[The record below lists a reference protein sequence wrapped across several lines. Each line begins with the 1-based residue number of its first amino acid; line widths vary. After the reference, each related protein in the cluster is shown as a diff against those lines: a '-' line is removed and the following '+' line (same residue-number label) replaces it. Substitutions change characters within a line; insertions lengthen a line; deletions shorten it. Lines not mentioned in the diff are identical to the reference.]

1 MGGMTPVPKTHLI
14 PSFPMRILL
23 APDKWK
29 ACLTAPEAAEALAEG
44 LRAVFPGAEFRHLPI
59 ADGGEGT
66 ARAVHAAAGGRW
78 ITAVVEDPLGEP
90 VEAGYAL
97 LPDGTAVLEMAS
109 ASGLALLGSRGKD
122 PWQASTYGTGQL
134 MRHALSQGARRVVMG
149 IGGSATND
157 GGSGMARALGWEFGG
172 CGNVPRDL
180 ARLDRLDGSRAV
192 LPAECLAACDVTNP
206 LLGPRG
212 CTRVFGPQKGV
223 KEEDF
228 EAFEAALKHLA
239 DVAAR
244 DTGSDPREF
253 PGAGAAGGLGYGLV
267 TFAGAKLVSGF
278 SLVCGLIGLEQAVAE
293 ADLVV
298 TGEGSVDGQ
307 TLDGKGPH
315 GVAQLAKR
323 FGKPVVAVGGRV
335 APEAQGAFDLAFA
348 ATPPGMP
355 LAEAVARARELI
367 GVAVREKAGELAALV
382 PQLKIKD

>member
-1 MGGMTPVPKTHLI
+1 
-14 PSFPMRILL
+14 MRILL

-29 ACLTAPEAAEALAEG
+29 ACLTAPEAASALAEG
-44 LRAVFPGAEFRHLPI
+44 LRAVFPQASFRSLPI

-66 ARAVHAAAGGRW
+66 ARAVHGAAGGRW
-78 ITAVVEDPLGEP
+78 ITSTVEDPMGAP

-109 ASGLALLGSRGKD
+109 ASGLALLGTRPKN
-122 PWQASTYGTGQL
+122 PWLASTYGTGQL
-134 MRHALSQGARRVVMG
+134 VRHALAQGASRIVLG

-157 GGSGMARALGWEFGG
+157 GGSGLARALGWEFHG
-172 CGNVPRDL
+172 CERVPRDL
-180 ARLDRLDGSRAV
+180 AHLARLDGSRAV
-192 LPAECLAACDVTNP
+192 LPRECLAACDVTNT

-223 KEEDF
+223 REEDF
-228 EAFEAALKHLA
+228 DRFENALRHLA
-239 DVAAR
+239 DIAAR
-244 DTGSDPREF
+244 DTASDARDL

-278 SLVCGLIGLEQAVAE
+278 IGLEQAVAE

-335 APEAQGAFDLAFA
+335 SPEARDAFDLALA

-355 LAEAVARARELI
+355 LEEAVPKARALI
-367 GVAVREKAGELAALV
+367 ASILLANADRLRALV
-382 PQLKIKD
+382 